1 MDFSPHPYVFSQ
13 RAQKL
18 TSSAIRE
25 ILKVT
30 VRPEVISFAGGLPSP
45 DGFPVDT
52 IRQAF
57 AHVFDNSATTA
68 LQYGPTEG
76 YQPLRQWVAD
86 DLKRAGADVEAD
98 EVLIVSGSQQALEML
113 GKVFID
119 PGSKVLIEAPSY
131 LGAIQSFSLFE
142 PAYETVP
149 TDESGLVPA
158 SLTDERTAGARFIYV
173 LPNFQNPTGLTL
185 DFERRQALVT
195 RCAELGL
202 PIIEDDPYG
211 DLRYAGESQ
220 PSLLGLGQ
228 KVGATVIRL
237 GSFSKVLAPGLRLGY
252 IVAPKPIISK
262 LVQIKQATDLHTA
275 SLTQAAVYETIKS
288 GFLTTHLPQ
297 VRDLYQRQCGYML
310 QAMDEYFPEAAQ
322 WTRPEGGMFIW
333 VTLPEY
339 IDASEL
345 LDSAIARNVAFVPGA
360 PFYAGSEVMVN
371 TLRLSFVT
379 VPEQKIREGIQILA
393 ELINERLQ
401 PDSAAA
407 DAAAQTSVL

>member
-1 MDFSPHPYVFSQ
+1 MDSSNHPYVFSQ

-18 TSSAIRE
+18 TSSTIRE

-45 DGFPVDT
+45 EGFPVDT

-57 AHVFDNSATTA
+57 AHVFDSAATTA

-76 YQPLRQWVAD
+76 YEPLRQWVAD
-86 DLKRAGADVEAD
+86 DLKRAGADVDVD

-113 GKVFID
+113 GKLFVD

-131 LGAIQSFSLFE
+131 LGAIQSFSLCE
-142 PAYETVP
+142 PVYEMVP
-149 TDESGLVPA
+149 TDDQGLDPEG
-158 SLTDERTAGARFIYV
+158 LTDECTADARFIYV

-185 DFERRQALVT
+185 GLERRQALVA

-202 PIIEDDPYG
+202 PIVEDDPYG

-220 PSLLGLGQ
+220 PSLLALGR
-228 KVGATVIRL
+228 KAGATVIRL

-252 IVAPKPIISK
+252 IVAPKPIIAK

-275 SLTQAAVYETIKS
+275 MLTQMAVYETVKS
-288 GFLTTHLPQ
+288 GFLATHLPK
-297 VRDLYQRQCGYML
+297 VRDLYQQQCGYML
-310 QAMDEYFPEAAQ
+310 QAMDEFFPDAVS

-339 IDASEL
+339 MDGTEL
-345 LDSAIARNVAFVPGA
+345 LGHAIAKNVAFVPGA
-360 PFYAGSEVMVN
+360 PFYAGADAKVN

-379 VPEQKIREGIQILA
+379 VPEQKIRQGIKILA
-393 ELINERLQ
+393 DLINEQ
-401 PDSAAA
+401 IQAASEAA
-407 DAAAQTSVL
+407 DAEASVL